1 MDCVSISV
9 ARTQRQPDCRPV
21 RIDFA
26 SGGGLDSHLQRFR
39 GNSGDQ
45 FDLFATVDLAFSFLF
60 SLTVVTLC
68 RETKF
73 QHELF
78 RGTFGCPI
86 SREASVVQ
94 FTVFADAGC
103 LHAQGSALMAGQ
115 QQPRMAMELNVQIV
129 LSQFCRAAKTAC
141 PYGCAALRW
150 QGQPC
155 QPPLPLTV
163 L

>member
-9 ARTQRQPDCRPV
+9 ARTQRQTDCRPV

-60 SLTVVTLC
+60 SLTVAALC

-86 SREASVVQ
+86 SRGASVVQ
-94 FTVFADAGC
+94 FAVFADAGC
-103 LHAQGSALMAGQ
+103 LHVQGSALMAGQ
-115 QQPRMAMELNVQIV
+115 QQPRTVMDSTFRLSFLNVAGRQ
-129 LSQFCRAAKTAC
+129 RPHAPKAAQH
-141 PYGCAALRW
+141 CAGRDNTVNL
-150 QGQPC
+150 PC
-155 QPPLPLTV
+155 C
-163 L
+163 